1 LTVGAPS
8 AAKSNPSWRAKMVG
22 AVRNFTDEFVIAA
35 RKLLISWMCQF
46 GPAFADPDD
55 CEPWILDRPSRT
67 VTSFADWR

>member
-1 LTVGAPS
+1 
-8 AAKSNPSWRAKMVG
+8 MVG